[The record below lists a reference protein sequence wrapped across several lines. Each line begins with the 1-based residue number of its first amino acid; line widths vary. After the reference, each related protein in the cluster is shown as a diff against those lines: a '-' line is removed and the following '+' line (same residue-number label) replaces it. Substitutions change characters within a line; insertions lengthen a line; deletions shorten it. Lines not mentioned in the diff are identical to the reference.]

1 MAPISTQLRET
12 QDTVLERMFSAQD
25 RLSANAR
32 TALAGGLRKVP
43 GVQRASER
51 LQQFAMESLFS
62 RTSSSGAGTGASEAA

>member
-1 MAPISTQLRET
+1 MATISTQLRET

-43 GVQRASER
+43 GVQRASEL
-51 LQQFAMESLFS
+51 LQVFAMESLFS
-62 RTSSSGAGTGASEAA
+62 RTSRSGPGTGATSDA